1 MTFFILV
8 VYMHVFVTKTL
19 VFIIWFKNVLAY
31 KVQAPK
37 EYILMLKQ
45 SARVRLY

>member
-1 MTFFILV
+1 MKLFILV
-8 VYMHVFVTKTL
+8 VYLHVFVQNISFYNL
-19 VFIIWFKNVLAY
+19 IQNVLAY